1 MTSPQV
7 ENGYTR
13 IANELLE
20 AIIQSPIGF
29 GNAQIFWA
37 VVRKTYGFRKKN
49 DYISISQLQEMTGLS
64 RRMTIYC
71 VQNLEAKKMIKVKRR
86 VGRGHK
92 KEINHIEINKNYTEW
107 VVQEKSNQYDK
118 ALKTRKIH
126 YKNKGKVVVQEGGG
140 SARNRKRVV
149 QETKKKGRFL
159 APTKET
165 ITKETITKE
174 KEECSDFS
182 ENEKSNPPPSK
193 EKSSK
198 KKNIQY
204 EQKHF
209 QLAVKLKRVIRER
222 VPFQKIGKNDAENW
236 ANVIRLMEEQDKI
249 PVELIE
255 KIIDFIRIDDF
266 WGTNIRSGS
275 KLRKQFGVLHAQM
288 DRERKPKKRLNP
300 VTGQWEDASKWSQ
313 P

>member
-1 MTSPQV
+1 MASPQV
-7 ENGYTR
+7 KNGYIKISTELMEALIKIR
-13 IANELLE
+13 IPGEERQLFDF
-20 AIIQSPIGF
+20 II
-29 GNAQIFWA
+29 
-37 VVRKTYGFRKKN
+37 RKTYGFK
-49 DYISISQLQEMTGLS
+49 
-64 RRMTIYC
+64 
-71 VQNLEAKKMIKVKRR
+71 
-86 VGRGHK
+86 K
-92 KEINHIEINKNYTEW
+92 KEDQISLSQFVKATGIKKPHVCRGLNNLL
-107 VVQEKSNQYDK
+107 EKK
-118 ALKTRKIH
+118 L
-126 YKNKGKVVVQEGGG
+126 
-140 SARNRKRVV
+140 
-149 QETKKKGRFL
+149 
-159 APTKET
+159 
-165 ITKETITKE
+165 ITKNGNTNPPKYRIQKDYTRWKPLPKKAILPKMVTSVTKNGNKSLPKMVPTIDNSTIDTYTKE

-182 ENEKSNPPPSK
+182 FSEKSNPSPSK